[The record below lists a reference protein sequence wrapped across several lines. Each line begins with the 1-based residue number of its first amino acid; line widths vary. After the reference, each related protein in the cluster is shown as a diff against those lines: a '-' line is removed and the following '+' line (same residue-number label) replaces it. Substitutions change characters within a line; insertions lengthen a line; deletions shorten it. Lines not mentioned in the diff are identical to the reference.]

1 MRSRLYY
8 TWLGVLTAVLIGLV
22 PFGPAAALGVP
33 ELKGHVNDYAG
44 LLSRATEKALVQRLQ
59 ELAQTDSTQIVVL
72 TIPSLKGD
80 NLEAF
85 SMRVVESWQ
94 LGQKGLDNGAL
105 LLVAKNDRKIRI
117 EVGYGLEG
125 RLTDL
130 MSGRIIRHV
139 ILPAFKNGNF
149 DQGVIAGVE
158 AMIGVVRSEYQAE
171 AKPAGGKATVRDAG
185 IFALFPMFFLLT
197 VLGRLNR
204 PLGIAA
210 GGVLLPLIGFALLQL
225 GLFWVLALV
234 PVGAA
239 LGVRGFFLVK
249 PLRFGIRVTGG
260 GRGVGYWGGGGT
272 GGGFSSGGFGGFS
285 GGGGGFGGGGASGSW

>member
-1 MRSRLYY
+1 MGSRRRY
-8 TWLGVLTAVLIGLV
+8 TWLGVLAFVLVGLLTAGTS
-22 PFGPAAALGVP
+22 AALEVP

-44 LLSRATEKALVQRLQ
+44 MLSRATETALDQRLR

-80 NLEAF
+80 NLETF

-130 MSGRIIRHV
+130 MSGRIIRHAIV
-139 ILPAFKNGNF
+139 PAFKNGNF
-149 DQGVIAGVE
+149 DQGVFAGVE
-158 AMIGVVRSEYQAE
+158 AMIDVVRGEYQAE
-171 AKPAGGKATVRDAG
+171 AKPAGGQATGRDAG

-225 GLFWVLALV
+225 SLLWVLALV

-239 LGVRGFFLVK
+239 LGLLGSFMGK
-249 PLRFGIRVTGG
+249 PLSFGHTGARRR
-260 GRGVGYWGGGGT
+260 RGNGYWGGGI